1 MFEKVNIRL
10 FGHPL
15 VWQCRTMPVNQKLLL
30 VEDNHFMRTLIS
42 EVLEAEGFELAIAVN
57 AAEAIKIAD
66 AFDPDAAILDVE
78 LGTGPN
84 GFDVARILRET
95 SPEIGIVFL
104 TNIPE
109 PKTIGVDNRSIP
121 KDAAYLV
128 KDSVADKQLL
138 VKAIAAS
145 LRGRIN
151 PELRHDR
158 AEHQLSNLSRS
169 QLDLLHMAALGLS
182 NTEIAQRRGTTVRAV
197 ENLFKRAVEAAGIAV
212 GPGEHGRVLAV
223 RKYIESVVLPKN

>member
-1 MFEKVNIRL
+1 
-10 FGHPL
+10 
-15 VWQCRTMPVNQKLLL
+15 MPVNQKLLL
-30 VEDNHFMRTLIS
+30 VEDNLFMRTLIA
-42 EVLEAEGFELAIAVN
+42 EVLEAEGFEIAIAET
-57 AAEAIKIAD
+57 ASEAIKLA
-66 AFDPDAAILDVE
+66 ASFDPDAAILDVE

-95 SPEIGIVFL
+95 APEMGIVFL

-128 KDSVADKQLL
+128 KDSVANVDLL

-145 LRGRIN
+145 LRGRIA
-151 PELRHDR
+151 PELRQDR
-158 AEHQLSNLSRS
+158 SQHNLSNLSRS

-182 NTEIAQRRGTTVRAV
+182 NTEIAQRRGTTIRAV
-197 ENLFKRAVEAAGIAV
+197 ENLFKRAIEAAGIEV

>member
-1 MFEKVNIRL
+1 
-10 FGHPL
+10 
-15 VWQCRTMPVNQKLLL
+15 MPVNQKLLL

-42 EVLEAEGFELAIAVN
+42 EVLEAEGFELAIAEN
-57 AAEAIKIAD
+57 AAEAIKVA
-66 AFDPDAAILDVE
+66 ASFDPDAAILDVE
-78 LGTGPN
+78 LGSGPN
-84 GFDVARILRET
+84 GFDVARILRQA
-95 SPEIGIVFL
+95 SPEIGLVFL

-128 KDSVADKQLL
+128 KDSVADVNLL
-138 VKAIAAS
+138 VKAIGAS

-151 PELRHDR
+151 PELRQDR
-158 AEHQLSNLSRS
+158 SQHQLSNLSRS

-182 NTEIAQRRGTTVRAV
+182 NTEIASRRGTTVRAV
-197 ENLFKRAVEAAGIAV
+197 ENLFKRAIEAAGIEV

-223 RKYIESVVLPKN
+223 RKYIESVVLPKS

>member
-1 MFEKVNIRL
+1 
-10 FGHPL
+10 
-15 VWQCRTMPVNQKLLL
+15 MPVNQKLLL
-30 VEDNHFMRTLIS
+30 VEDNQFMRTLIA
-42 EVLEAEGFELAIAVN
+42 EILEAEGFELAIADS
-57 AAEAIKIAD
+57 AAEAIKLSYS
-66 AFDPDAAILDVE
+66 FDPDAAILDVE
-78 LGTGPN
+78 LGSGPN

-109 PKTIGVDNRSIP
+109 PKTIGVDNKSIP

-151 PELRHDR
+151 PELRQDR
-158 AEHQLSNLSRS
+158 AEHELSNLSRS

-182 NTEIAQRRGTTVRAV
+182 NTEIALRRGTTIRAV
-197 ENLFKRAVEAAGIAV
+197 ENLFKRAVDAAGIEV

>member
-1 MFEKVNIRL
+1 
-10 FGHPL
+10 
-15 VWQCRTMPVNQKLLL
+15 MPVNQKLLL

-42 EVLEAEGFELAIAVN
+42 EVLEAEGFELAIAEN
-57 AAEAIKIAD
+57 AAEAIRLAES
-66 AFDPDAAILDVE
+66 FDPDAVILDVE
-78 LGTGPN
+78 LGSGPN
-84 GFDVARILRET
+84 GFDVARVLRET
-95 SPEIGIVFL
+95 TPELGIAFL
-104 TNIPE
+104 ANTPE
-109 PKTIGVDNRSIP
+109 PKTIGVDNKSIP

-128 KDSVADKQLL
+128 KDSVADKELL
-138 VKAIAAS
+138 VRAIAAS

-151 PELRHDR
+151 PDLRQDR

-182 NTEIAQRRGTTVRAV
+182 NTEIAQRRGTTIRAV
-197 ENLFKRAVEAAGIAV
+197 ENLFKRAVEAAGIEV

>member
-1 MFEKVNIRL
+1 MRALITELLEK
-10 FGHPL
+10 
-15 VWQCRTMPVNQKLLL
+15 Q
-30 VEDNHFMRTLIS
+30 
-42 EVLEAEGFELAIAVN
+42 GFEVQAVDTTSAAVKLAAS
-57 AAEAIKIAD
+57 
-66 AFDPDAAILDVE
+66 FDPDAAILDVE

-84 GFDVARILRET
+84 GFDLARILRE
-95 SPEIGIVFL
+95 SNPEIGLLFL

-128 KDSVADKQLL
+128 KESVGNIELL
-138 VKAIAAS
+138 LKAIKAS
-145 LRGRIN
+145 LRGRVGA
-151 PELRHDR
+151 ELRQDR
-158 AEHQLSNLSRS
+158 EVHSLSNLSRS

-197 ENLFKRAVEAAGIAV
+197 ENLFKRAIDAAGIEV

-223 RKYIESVVLPKN
+223 RKYIETVVLPKS